1 MLRRLYIDW
10 PAMQKLT
17 LEKEGT
23 AHVKE
28 LTKLLKDMPDKYDM
42 QIKLKNLL
50 RIEQTYDLNA
60 VVMAQGKFMN
70 SQFDTAMSVR
80 DYVAV
85 ANANYESGHY
95 DKSMLWYRMALE
107 HAEPNAEAHT
117 ELLGDAFK
125 DTHAKLAK
133 VYLLYSLSNS
143 YKQLSAAQLNASVD
157 ELMSKANEADL
168 KHYTTLLLSEDLNQ
182 MLERVNQ
189 RKSAP
194 SAHYL
199 GCRGQFAT
207 PPKLSCCYNATT
219 SAFLIL
225 APLKMEQISLDP
237 YMVLYHNVISP
248 AESLEMQELS
258 IGAMSNGLSTVN
270 LNNLTSPPDIVA
282 RIKWLRTESDF
293 SQRINQRITDMTGF
307 DVKEFPALQVAN
319 FGIGNYFMPHFDY
332 MDGDRVHQGEID
344 ELGDRMGSLVFYAGN
359 VTLGGSIV
367 FPELQLAVTAARG
380 SALFWYNL
388 FDDGS
393 KDPRTLHSVCPVVRG
408 TRWTL
413 TKWIHAAP
421 QMFIK
426 PCSKKSV

>member
-1 MLRRLYIDW
+1 
-10 PAMQKLT
+10 
-17 LEKEGT
+17 
-23 AHVKE
+23 
-28 LTKLLKDMPDKYDM
+28 
-42 QIKLKNLL
+42 

-133 VYLLYSLSNS
+133 
-143 YKQLSAAQLNASVD
+143 
-157 ELMSKANEADL
+157 LMSKANEADL

-207 PPKLSCCYNATT
+207 PAKLYCYYNATT

-248 AESLEMQELS
+248 AESLEMQELLS

-270 LNNLTSPPDIVA
+270 LHNLTSPPDIVA

-332 MDGDRVHQGEID
+332 IDGDRVHQGEID
-344 ELGDRMGSLVFYAGN
+344 KLGDRMGSLVFYVSFNLINVLTIVLCLLLQAGN

-408 TRWTL
+408 TRW
-413 TKWIHAAP
+413 
-421 QMFIK
+421 
-426 PCSKKSV
+426 